1 MKAMILAAG
10 LGTRMRPLTLT
21 TPKPLLKVGGKCLIE
36 YHIERLVDAGIT
48 EIVINHAW
56 LGGQIEAYLGDGD
69 RYGARIRYS
78 AETEPLETGGGIRK
92 ALPLLCDAG
101 ERAFIVLN
109 GDLFSTQP
117 LTPLLD
123 VQPSLGG
130 AHLVLTDNP
139 QWHPQGDFALASDG
153 RVSSDGEPKLTFSGI
168 SVLTPELFVGI
179 DETAFALAPL
189 LRQAMAAGRVTGRR
203 LQGYWEDV
211 GTPERLQALDK
222 RLRAGMSKEMICRT

>member
-36 YHIERLVDAGIT
+36 YHIERLVAAGVTDVI
-48 EIVINHAW
+48 INHAW
-56 LGGQIEAYLGDGD
+56 LGEQIEAYLGDGS

-92 ALPLLCDAG
+92 ALPLLCDEG
-101 ERAFIVLN
+101 EQAFIVFN

-117 LTPLLD
+117 LAPLLEI
-123 VQPSLGG
+123 QPRAGG
-130 AHLVLTDNP
+130 AHLLLTNNP
-139 QWHPQGDFALASDG
+139 PWHPQGDFALSANG
-153 RVSSDGEPKLTFSGI
+153 QVSSDGPSKLTFSGI
-168 SVLTPELFVGI
+168 SVLTPELFEDI

-189 LRQAMAAGRVTGRR
+189 LRRAMAAGLVTGSR

-211 GTPERLQALDK
+211 GTPERLQRLDQ
-222 RLRAGMSKEMICRT
+222 RLHAGDIEMGAV

>member
-36 YHIERLVDAGIT
+36 YHIERLVAAGVTDI
-48 EIVINHAW
+48 IINHAW
-56 LGGQIEAYLGDGD
+56 LGEQIEAYLGGGS

-92 ALPLLCDAG
+92 ALPLLCDKG
-101 ERAFIVLN
+101 EQAFIVLN

-117 LTPLLD
+117 LASLLEI
-123 VQPSLGG
+123 QPRAGG
-130 AHLVLTDNP
+130 AHLLLTNNP
-139 QWHPQGDFALASDG
+139 SWHPQGDFALSANG
-153 RVSSDGEPKLTFSGI
+153 QVSSDGPSKLTFSGI
-168 SVLTPELFVGI
+168 SVLTPELFEDI

-189 LRQAMAAGRVTGRR
+189 LRRAMAAGLVTGSR

-211 GTPERLQALDK
+211 GTPERLQRLDQ
-222 RLRAGMSKEMICRT
+222 RLHAGDIEMGVV